1 VHRTVKT
8 VVVVVE
14 TGQPTRH
21 ASQQLEPLPRHA
33 IPLLGARHLPASG
46 LMLHFVTPFA
56 VVRQQLTA
64 PSRPQVDRPAHAH
77 TACWQSALTSVASA
91 MVAAHLR

>member
-1 VHRTVKT
+1 MKT

-14 TGQPTRH
+14 TGQPLRQ

-33 IPLLGARHLPASG
+33 IPPLGARQDPASRW
-46 LMLHFVTPFA
+46 MLHFVTPFA

-64 PSRPQVDRPAHAH
+64 PSRPQVDRLAHAR
-77 TACWQSALTSVASA
+77 TAC
-91 MVAAHLR
+91 